1 MAEITQLF
9 YSHQELVIAMLKDR
23 NIHEG
28 HWILIV
34 NFGFAAMNAG
44 QDEAGTDVSPTA
56 MVGVNKIGIQQI
68 PDPTPFSV
76 DASIANPPQR

>member
-9 YSHQELVIAMLKDR
+9 YSHPELVTVMLKDR

-28 HWILIV
+28 HWIMIV
-34 NFGFAAMNAG
+34 NFGFGAMNAG

-56 MVGVNKIGIQQI
+56 MVGVNKIGIQQV
-68 PDPTPFSV
+68 PEPMPFSV
-76 DASIANPPQR
+76 DASKVNPPQS

>member
-9 YSHQELVIAMLKDR
+9 YSHRELVTVMLKDR

-28 HWILIV
+28 HWIIIV

-56 MVGVNKIGIQQI
+56 VVGVNKIGIQLV
-68 PDPTPFSV
+68 PEPTPFSI
-76 DASIANPPQR
+76 DASIVNPSQS